1 MSALPLNE
9 VLGDFED
16 AILHIRDPAARK
28 EINLVADSIRLG
40 GAILKFYP
48 EMLAAQL
55 NGRLLPERQNSP
67 NIRRLLEQCDEVDI
81 SREIRIRGFESPSF
95 NVFTTLTKY

>member
-16 AILHIRDPAARK
+16 AILHIQDPSAKK

-67 NIRRLLEQCDEVDI
+67 NIRRLLEQCDEVARYLCTGWG
-81 SREIRIRGFESPSF
+81 SHFLPY
-95 NVFTTLTKY
+95 VTLNLLNLY